1 LWWVRLKQMDSCT
14 HHKMESRES
23 GKATSRS
30 GSYAH
35 EAPAPLIVDPVPIG
49 VVVGTHG
56 VRGTLRVRAFGSG
69 RHLREGIEPVVGGAR
84 RRISAARETP
94 KGFLVDV
101 EGVGS
106 REDANSLKGEEL
118 LIGRG
123 ELDPPEEG
131 EFYVADLV
139 GLTAID
145 DAGQVVGVVSDS
157 FETAAHE
164 VLVVRRG
171 TQEVYV
177 PFTLEH
183 APNVDL
189 ALGQV
194 VIRPPE
200 S

>member
-1 LWWVRLKQMDSCT
+1 MG
-14 HHKMESRES
+14 SRES
-23 GKATSRS
+23 GKDALRS
-30 GSYAH
+30 GVLGNEGSGRRFLESVA
-35 EAPAPLIVDPVPIG
+35 IG

-56 VRGTLRVRAFGSG
+56 VRGTLRVQALGSG
-69 RHLREGIEPVVGGAR
+69 RHLRQGMEPVLAGVR
-84 RRISAARETP
+84 RRISTARETP

-106 REDANSLKGEEL
+106 REDASSLKGEEL

-123 ELDPPEEG
+123 DLDPPEDG

-145 DAGQVVGVVSDS
+145 DAGEDLGVVSDS

-164 VLVVRRG
+164 VLVVRG
-171 TQEVYV
+171 GHQEVYV
-177 PFTLEH
+177 PFTHEH
-183 APNVDL
+183 VPNVDL
-189 ALGQV
+189 ESGRIL
-194 VIRPPE
+194 IRPPE

>member
-1 LWWVRLKQMDSCT
+1 MDGFS
-14 HHKMESRES
+14 
-23 GKATSRS
+23 
-30 GSYAH
+30 
-35 EAPAPLIVDPVPIG
+35 DPVAIG
-49 VVVGTHG
+49 VVVGPHG

-69 RHLREGIEPVVGGAR
+69 KHLRKGMVPVLAGVR

-94 KGFLVDV
+94 KGFLIDV
-101 EGVGS
+101 EGLGS
-106 REDANSLKGEEL
+106 RKDAISLKGEEFF
-118 LIGRG
+118 
-123 ELDPPEEG
+123 LDRVDLDTPEEG

-145 DAGQVVGVVSDS
+145 DTGEVLGVVDDT

-164 VLVVRRG
+164 VLVVG
-171 TQEVYV
+171 EENGSQVLYV

-183 APNVDL
+183 VPELDL
-189 ALGQV
+189 EAGRL